1 MTVDVSTAA
10 VIRRPADE
18 VAAYAADPANA
29 PEWYVN
35 IKSVEWKTP
44 PPLRVGSRVAFVAHF
59 LGRRIAYTYE
69 VADLVPGRR
78 LVMRTAEGPFPMET
92 AYTWEAAGSGATRMT
107 LRNRGTPTGFSRL
120 FAPFLATAMRRANR
134 KDLAALQTLL
144 ERTPQNPALPGTS
157 DRIQP

>member
-1 MTVDVSTAA
+1 MSVDVSTEA
-10 VIRRPADE
+10 VIRRPPDE
-18 VAAYAADPANA
+18 VAAYASDPANA

-44 PPLRVGSRVAFVAHF
+44 PPVRLGSKVAFVAHF

-69 VADLVPGRR
+69 IVEWVPGRR

-92 AYTWEAAGSGATRMT
+92 TYTWESAGTGATRMT

-120 FAPFLATAMRRANR
+120 FAPFMATAMRRANR
-134 KDLAALQTLL
+134 KDLASLQTRL
-144 ERTPQNPALPGTS
+144 ERNQ
-157 DRIQP
+157 